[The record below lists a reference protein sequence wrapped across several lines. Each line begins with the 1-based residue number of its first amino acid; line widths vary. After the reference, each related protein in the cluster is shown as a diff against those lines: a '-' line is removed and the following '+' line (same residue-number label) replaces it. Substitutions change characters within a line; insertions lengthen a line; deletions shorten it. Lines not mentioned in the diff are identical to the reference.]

1 MNILWL
7 YLVGNQ
13 SIYCTWELSEL
24 FLSWDWWDLWDFKVF
39 RCHLIS
45 KMLTKYFPK
54 SFLVR
59 LLENTWLLSVYYIEY
74 NQMSINGMIN
84 RWTLMD
90 PVILSFTFIYNS
102 TTFSHRK
109 LKGKV
114 LLLWIKVHDKIMRSI
129 YVHTYF

>member
-1 MNILWL
+1 MPSNKQA
-7 YLVGNQ
+7 VNQ
-13 SIYCTWELSEL
+13 
-24 FLSWDWWDLWDFKVF
+24 VF
-39 RCHLIS
+39 S
-45 KMLTKYFPK
+45 K

-114 LLLWIKVHDKIMRSI
+114 LLLWIKVQDKIMRSI
-129 YVHTYF
+129 YVHTYFWSNTCHFNMMVHCHFNWLWKLYSHLPFNGTFLR